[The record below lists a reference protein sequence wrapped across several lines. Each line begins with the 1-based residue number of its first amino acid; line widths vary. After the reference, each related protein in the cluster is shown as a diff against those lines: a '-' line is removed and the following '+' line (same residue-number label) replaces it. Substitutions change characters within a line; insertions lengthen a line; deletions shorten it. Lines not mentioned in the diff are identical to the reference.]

1 MAWMI
6 CGTVPDASF
15 PLTGGRWRLDGGFLH
30 AEGGGIAP
38 LSVQRGTPAL
48 LGTALLTC
56 ETLGVEPPTALL
68 AGDTGNGDGSRK
80 LYSRLAAS
88 PSLSGVRGITFH
100 YLFPDL
106 DGHNRVLMALEEAD
120 PKPVLVADAGF
131 MYVAK
136 MSGYADAYDLFTP
149 DAGELAFLAD
159 EKAPHPFYT
168 RGFLLAADE
177 DIPSLVERAYQH
189 GNAARFLLIK
199 GKVDHLVE
207 GGRFLGDVSEPQVA
221 ALEPIGGTGDLV
233 TGLVTGLLAGGME
246 MPQACLTAARP
257 AGLPGCLRTR
267 PPRRRSRNC
276 CPSSPKRCAAL
287 WRGPPPLCPPPGR
300 ETVQTRAAPSLRIL
314 TGKAPFLT
322 VGGFL
327 YKTARNHSKPS
338 LWQLPF
344 RKLLSDGFHL
354 PIRPIRSVLTVY
366 RFDLPVSPVRDISRQ
381 HLKREYAE
389 QQNQK
394 EFFHCNYPATCSAI

>member
-106 DGHNRVLMALEEAD
+106 DGHNRVLMALEEAG

-136 MSGYADAYDLFTP
+136 ICSPPMPGNWPSLPMKRRRTLFTP
-149 DAGELAFLAD
+149 GGSCWPRMRISQASSN
-159 EKAPHPFYT
+159 APISTETP
-168 RGFLLAADE
+168 
-177 DIPSLVERAYQH
+177 RASCSS
-189 GNAARFLLIK
+189 K
-199 GKVDHLVE
+199 GRSITLWK
-207 GGRFLGDVSEPQVA
+207 
-221 ALEPIGGTGDLV
+221 
-233 TGLVTGLLAGGME
+233 AGGSSATYPNRRLPLWSPSE
-246 MPQACLTAARP
+246 AR
-257 AGLPGCLRTR
+257 AI
-267 PPRRRSRNC
+267 
-276 CPSSPKRCAAL
+276 SSPAL
-287 WRGPPPLCPPPGR
+287 
-300 ETVQTRAAPSLRIL
+300 
-314 TGKAPFLT
+314 
-322 VGGFL
+322 
-327 YKTARNHSKPS
+327 
-338 LWQLPF
+338 
-344 RKLLSDGFHL
+344 
-354 PIRPIRSVLTVY
+354 
-366 RFDLPVSPVRDISRQ
+366 
-381 HLKREYAE
+381 
-389 QQNQK
+389 
-394 EFFHCNYPATCSAI
+394 

>member
-199 GKVDHLVE
+199 GKVDRSPTSSPRKAMRRPCSCSATSILRSSPSA
-207 GGRFLGDVSEPQVA
+207 GPSKRTPIWPTTATRKPSQPEP
-221 ALEPIGGTGDLV
+221 PK
-233 TGLVTGLLAGGME
+233 
-246 MPQACLTAARP
+246 
-257 AGLPGCLRTR
+257 
-267 PPRRRSRNC
+267 
-276 CPSSPKRCAAL
+276 PSSGWMR
-287 WRGPPPLCPPPGR
+287 
-300 ETVQTRAAPSLRIL
+300 
-314 TGKAPFLT
+314 
-322 VGGFL
+322 
-327 YKTARNHSKPS
+327 
-338 LWQLPF
+338 
-344 RKLLSDGFHL
+344 
-354 PIRPIRSVLTVY
+354 
-366 RFDLPVSPVRDISRQ
+366 
-381 HLKREYAE
+381 
-389 QQNQK
+389 
-394 EFFHCNYPATCSAI
+394 

>member
-68 AGDTGNGDGSRK
+68 AGDIGNGDGSRK

-106 DGHNRVLMALEEAD
+106 DGHNRVLMALEETD
-120 PKPVLVADAGF
+120 PKPLLVADAGF

-168 RGFLLAADE
+168 RGFLLAADK

-199 GKVDHLVE
+199 GKV
-207 GGRFLGDVSEPQVA
+207 EPQVA

-246 MPQACLTAARP
+246 MSQACLTAARASRITGLLANPTPATQIAELLPFLPEALRCALEGASPPMRP
-257 AGLPGCLRTR
+257 AG
-267 PPRRRSRNC
+267 
-276 CPSSPKRCAAL
+276 A
-287 WRGPPPLCPPPGR
+287 
-300 ETVQTRAAPSLRIL
+300 
-314 TGKAPFLT
+314 
-322 VGGFL
+322 
-327 YKTARNHSKPS
+327 
-338 LWQLPF
+338 
-344 RKLLSDGFHL
+344 
-354 PIRPIRSVLTVY
+354 
-366 RFDLPVSPVRDISRQ
+366 
-381 HLKREYAE
+381 
-389 QQNQK
+389 
-394 EFFHCNYPATCSAI
+394 

>member
-189 GNAARFLLIK
+189 GNAL
-199 GKVDHLVE
+199 E
-207 GGRFLGDVSEPQVA
+207 GASP
-221 ALEPIGGTGDLV
+221 P
-233 TGLVTGLLAGGME
+233 
-246 MPQACLTAARP
+246 ARP
-257 AGLPGCLRTR
+257 SGARNGPDERT
-267 PPRRRSRNC
+267 
-276 CPSSPKRCAAL
+276 
-287 WRGPPPLCPPPGR
+287 
-300 ETVQTRAAPSLRIL
+300 APSLRIL
-314 TGKAPFLT
+314 TEKPPSSRLGAFFTRQPEPFQAIPMAT
-322 VGGFL
+322 TFPE
-327 YKTARNHSKPS
+327 T
-338 LWQLPF
+338 PF
-344 RKLLSDGFHL
+344 RWISFAHPTNTKRPDRLS
-354 PIRPIRSVLTVY
+354 I
-366 RFDLPVSPVRDISRQ
+366 
-381 HLKREYAE
+381 
-389 QQNQK
+389 
-394 EFFHCNYPATCSAI
+394 

>member
-15 PLTGGRWRLDGGFLH
+15 PLTEGRWRLDDGHLRLDGG
-30 AEGGGIAP
+30 ESPP

-48 LGTALLTC
+48 LGTALLVC

-68 AGDTGNGDGSRK
+68 VGDIGNGDGSRK
-80 LYSRLAAS
+80 LYRHLAAS
-88 PSLSGVRGITFH
+88 LKTSGVRGITFH
-100 YLFPDL
+100 YLFPDI
-106 DGHNRVLMALEEAD
+106 DGHNRVLMALEELA

-131 MYVAK
+131 MYAAK

-177 DIPSLVERAYQH
+177 DVPNLVERAYQY

-199 GKVDHLVE
+199 GKVDYLVE
-207 GGRFLGDVSEPQVA
+207 KGRFLGNVSEPQVA

-246 MPQACLTAARP
+246 MASACLTAARASRFTGRLANPTP
-257 AGLPGCLRTR
+257 ATQIAELL
-267 PPRRRSRNC
+267 
-276 CPSSPKRCAAL
+276 
-287 WRGPPPLCPPPGR
+287 
-300 ETVQTRAAPSLRIL
+300 
-314 TGKAPFLT
+314 PFLPEA
-322 VGGFL
+322 L
-327 YKTARNHSKPS
+327 RNA
-338 LWQLPF
+338 
-344 RKLLSDGFHL
+344 
-354 PIRPIRSVLTVY
+354 
-366 RFDLPVSPVRDISRQ
+366 
-381 HLKREYAE
+381 LKED
-389 QQNQK
+389 
-394 EFFHCNYPATCSAI
+394 

>member
-159 EKAPHPFYT
+159 EKAPHPFT
-168 RGFLLAADE
+168 PGGSCWPRMR
-177 DIPSLVERAYQH
+177 ISPSLVERAYQH

-207 GGRFLGDVSEPQVA
+207 GGRFLGDVSNRRLPLWSPSE
-221 ALEPIGGTGDLV
+221 
-233 TGLVTGLLAGGME
+233 
-246 MPQACLTAARP
+246 AR
-257 AGLPGCLRTR
+257 AI
-267 PPRRRSRNC
+267 
-276 CPSSPKRCAAL
+276 SSPAL
-287 WRGPPPLCPPPGR
+287 
-300 ETVQTRAAPSLRIL
+300 
-314 TGKAPFLT
+314 
-322 VGGFL
+322 
-327 YKTARNHSKPS
+327 
-338 LWQLPF
+338 
-344 RKLLSDGFHL
+344 
-354 PIRPIRSVLTVY
+354 
-366 RFDLPVSPVRDISRQ
+366 
-381 HLKREYAE
+381 
-389 QQNQK
+389 
-394 EFFHCNYPATCSAI
+394 